1 MPMAESTPNWSGSTM
16 ASRIGAALLWF
27 LPLVALADD
36 GGHPVTMWL
45 AEGASNRVYLL
56 GSVHLLRRQDHPL
69 PQVIDAAYDDA
80 ETVYMELDMDDL
92 DPLLM
97 QATINRLG
105 MLDEGTSLRD
115 VMGEQRYAEALA
127 AAEQLDIPLAMLDRT
142 EPWFAAITIEQLALA
157 RIGFDPTF
165 GVEMHLLK
173 KATVDGKEILGFES
187 VEQQLGYLDELSLDA
202 QRELLL
208 QTLTES
214 AAIREIM
221 DDLISA
227 WRSGDIDYLEKTLLD
242 DVAGYPELYETIV
255 ADRNRLWVD
264 TIDELLDHDDDYLV
278 VVGALH
284 LVGEDGVPRLLEQR
298 GIRITQMYEQRGIE

>member
-1 MPMAESTPNWSGSTM
+1 MT
-16 ASRIGAALLWF
+16 SRIGVALLF
-27 LPLVALADD
+27 LLPVVALADAA
-36 GGHPVTMWL
+36 GHPVTMWI

-69 PQVIDAAYDDA
+69 PQVIDDAYDDA

-115 VMGEQRYAEALA
+115 VMGEDHYAEALA
-127 AAEQLDIPLAMLDRT
+127 AAEELDMPLAMLERT
-142 EPWFAAITIEQLALA
+142 EPWFAAITIEQLALT
-157 RIGFDPTF
+157 RIGFEPTF

-187 VEQQLGYLDELSLDA
+187 VEQQLGYLDGLSLDA
-202 QRELLL
+202 QRVLLQ

-214 AAIREIM
+214 AAIRETM

-227 WRSGDIDYLEKTLLD
+227 WRSGDIGYLEKTLLD

-264 TIDELLDHDDDYLV
+264 KIDELLEHDDDYLV

-284 LVGEDGVPRLLEQR
+284 LVGKDGVPRLLQQR
-298 GIRITQMYEQRGIE
+298 GVRISQMHEQRGIE